1 MTVSC
6 MYSENFRKSMKK
18 FFNRKFVQKFTLFS
32 LKPLIIFAIIHFVG
46 NNFKSKIFYPIKLF
60 NGGRVSALNSN
71 YQQIGFERSISLKV
85 TRD

>member
-1 MTVSC
+1 MMKST
-6 MYSENFRKSMKK
+6 NFY
-18 FFNRKFVQKFTLFS
+18 
-32 LKPLIIFAIIHFVG
+32 LKYLINFAIIPCVG

-85 TRD
+85 IRY